1 METHTVHLVAR
12 AVIEHERHFLVAQ
25 AKSASNTFL
34 PGGHIEPGEGIPN
47 CLKRELLEE
56 TGLNVTVGQFL
67 GIVEA
72 DFVDEHGHRHI
83 EINHLFL
90 VSAPNLTRD
99 QPVASLEPHLSFEW
113 VSQAQFDARQLQPSP
128 LRALLREFDLGAA
141 WYASSL
147 GSFKGAML
155 AGSRI

>member
-1 METHTVHLVAR
+1 METHTFHLVAR

-25 AKSASNTFL
+25 AKGASNTFL

-56 TGLNVTVGQFL
+56 CGLDVTVGRFL
-67 GIVEA
+67 GIVEHDWTDA
-72 DFVDEHGHRHI
+72 DGRRQV

-90 VSAPNLTRD
+90 VSAPALTRD

-113 VSQAQFDARQLQPSP
+113 VSPAQFDARQLQPAP
-128 LRALLREFDLGAA
+128 MRGLLRKFDLGVA

-147 GSFKGAML
+147 GS
-155 AGSRI
+155 R

>member
-1 METHTVHLVAR
+1 METPTVHLLAR
-12 AVIEHERHFLVAQ
+12 AVIEHDGHFLLAQ
-25 AKSASNTFL
+25 SKGASNTFL
-34 PGGHIEPGEGIPN
+34 PGGHIEHGEGIPN

-56 TGLNVTVGQFL
+56 CGLNVTVGRFL

-72 DFVDEHGHRHI
+72 DWVDTAGRRQV

-99 QPVASLEPHLSFEW
+99 RAVESRESHLTFEW
-113 VSQAQFDARQLQPSP
+113 VSRAELDARQLQPAP
-128 LRALLREFDLGAA
+128 LRGLLREFNLNAA

-147 GSFKGAML
+147 GNP
-155 AGSRI
+155 